1 MSHRILIAYVSRT
14 GVTAEFAQTLAQA
27 PAFAADSVQVLK
39 MQDVRDLDGFDAV
52 ILGSSVRFGQWL
64 AEAQKFV
71 ESRQKDLTQRP
82 TALFTVHD
90 LNRGGDAASRLQ
102 REAYLAKV
110 RPLLQA
116 RCEGFF
122 VGRTEAARLNFFER
136 LLLRMIP
143 QETGAP
149 ASPQALQAWAQTA
162 RTALFS

>member
-1 MSHRILIAYVSRT
+1 MSHRILIAYASRT
-14 GVTAEFAQTLAQA
+14 GVTAEYAQILAQA
-27 PAFAADSVQVLK
+27 SAFAADSVQVLK

-64 AEAQKFV
+64 PEAQKFV
-71 ESRQKDLTQRP
+71 ESHQAALAQRP

-90 LNRGGDAASRLQ
+90 LNRGDDAASRVQ
-102 REAYLAKV
+102 REAYLVKV

-122 VGRTEAARLNFFER
+122 VGRTDTARLNFFER
-136 LLLRMIP
+136 LLTRIIP
-143 QETGAP
+143 QDAGEP

-162 RTALFS
+162 RAALLS

>member
-1 MSHRILIAYVSRT
+1 MSYRILIAYASRT
-14 GVTAEFAQTLAQA
+14 GVTAEFAQTIAQA

-71 ESRQKDLTQRP
+71 EGHQAALAQRP

-90 LNRGGDAASRLQ
+90 LNRGDDAASRVQ
-102 REAYLAKV
+102 REAYLVKV
-110 RPLLQA
+110 RPLLQT

-122 VGRTEAARLNFFER
+122 VGRTDTARLNFFER
-136 LLLRMIP
+136 LLTRMIP
-143 QETGAP
+143 QENGEP
-149 ASPQALQAWAQTA
+149 ASPQTLQAWAQTA

>member
-1 MSHRILIAYVSRT
+1 MSHRILIAYASRT
-14 GVTAEFAQTLAQA
+14 GVTAEYAQILAQA

-71 ESRQKDLTQRP
+71 EGHQAALAQRP

-90 LNRGGDAASRLQ
+90 LNRGDDAASRVQ
-102 REAYLAKV
+102 REAYLVKV

-122 VGRTEAARLNFFER
+122 VGRTDTARLNFFER
-136 LLLRMIP
+136 LLTRMIP
-143 QETGAP
+143 QDAGEP

-162 RTALFS
+162 RAALLS

>member
-1 MSHRILIAYVSRT
+1 MSHRILIAYASRT

-27 PAFAADSVQVLK
+27 PAFAADRVQVLK

-149 ASPQALQAWAQTA
+149 TSPQALQAWAQTA